1 MKIKMPQKFNP
12 NEYKPLEELF
22 PEGKAYPFTT
32 LLDPERP
39 VCQVKKSR
47 IIIPGKE
54 NGPNLESVIKVGNGD
69 QEKDIG
75 EKIRITGFVKYKGMI
90 EDRSLKYQFDI
101 LPDPNLKGDYVRGF
115 VTKRD
120 EIRSLM
126 LSQEIGSNSINLN
139 QYEKSS
145 LKNNTS
151 TKHDNFK
158 TDIQNIPM
166 TIYGTVQDN
175 GGIYIEIDAA
185 KVGKNSLVYHN
196 KENRIGI
203 KQR

>member
-1 MKIKMPQKFNP
+1 MPQKFNP
-12 NEYKPLEELF
+12 DEYKPLEELF

-39 VCQVKKSR
+39 VCQVRKSH

-54 NGPNLESVIKVGNGD
+54 NGPNLERRLKVGNGD

-90 EDRSLKYQFDI
+90 EDGSLKYQFDI
-101 LPDPNLKGDYVRGF
+101 LPSPNLREDYVRGF

-120 EIRSLM
+120 EMRSLM

-151 TKHDNFK
+151 TKHNNSK
-158 TDIQNIPM
+158 TEIQYLPM
-166 TIYGTVQDN
+166 VIYGTVQDN

-196 KENRIGI
+196 KKNRIGI
-203 KQR
+203 RKR